1 MSVDYELYLSVD
13 MTESMLND
21 FGFVETQPEE
31 NGVIQGYAFDGKL
44 LFIMSK
50 SHLDDSFI
58 RDEVGF
64 LPAVKII
71 LSPDLEQYDE
81 SMTSIIRILNGC
93 VELSD
98 SVKFY
103 QNNEVLLLEKKD
115 EKTVLYNGE
124 YDWWEEHQ
132 AMLTF
137 HYTEQ

>member
-31 NGVIQGYAFDGKL
+31 NGVIQGHAFDGKL
-44 LFIMSK
+44 AFIMAK

-58 RDEVGF
+58 REEVGF
-64 LPAVKII
+64 LPVVKII

-81 SMTSIIRILNGC
+81 SMTSIIRVLNCC
-93 VELSD
+93 VELND

-115 EKTVLYNGE
+115 GTTVLYNGE
-124 YDWWEEHQ
+124 YGWWEAHQ
-132 AMLTF
+132 SMLTF